1 MFSDLRTSLPL
12 AAALVFFSTATTRA
26 ESPPPPPAPLT
37 VVSTIF
43 PLYDWARIVGG
54 DRVRV
59 TQLLPA
65 GVEAH
70 SYAPRPSDLLTL
82 HRAHVFLF
90 LGDDLEPWAHDLI
103 GGIDNPAL
111 RVIEAGQAVPRT
123 GDDTAEAHDAH
134 AEHLTADHDHEH
146 DHAHHGP
153 LDPHVWLDPVLA
165 QSLVAAIADG
175 LAAADPAGS
184 ETYRANAARYQAAL
198 QELHA
203 RNTATLATAHHR
215 EILYGGHFAFGY
227 FARRYSLTH
236 RSPYT
241 GFSPNASPTPT
252 QMADLIR
259 AVRSSGQQVIF
270 HEELLDPRVAR
281 VIAAETGARLE
292 LLHAAHNLTRAERD
306 RGDITY
312 LSLMN
317 DNLAKLRLALE
328 AE

>member
-1 MFSDLRTSLPL
+1 MRTSLPL
-12 AAALVFFSTATTRA
+12 AAALVLFSAAIARA
-26 ESPPPPPAPLT
+26 EGPPPPPAPLS
-37 VVSTIF
+37 VVTTIF

-54 DRVRV
+54 DRVQV
-59 TQLLPA
+59 TQLLPP

-82 HRAHVFLF
+82 HRANVFLF
-90 LGDDLEPWAHDLI
+90 LGDDLEPWARDLV
-103 GGIDNPAL
+103 GGIDNPGL
-111 RVIEAGQAVPRT
+111 RVIEAGQAVPRA
-123 GDDTAEAHDAH
+123 GEDEDDPHEHDAH
-134 AEHLTADHDHEH
+134 AAPPSADHDHR
-146 DHAHHGP
+146 HGP
-153 LDPHVWLDPVLA
+153 HDPHVWLDPVLA

-175 LAAADPAGS
+175 LAAADPAGADA
-184 ETYRANAARYQAAL
+184 YRANATRYQAEL
-198 QELHA
+198 QDLHQ
-203 RNTATLATAHHR
+203 RNAATLATARHR

-227 FARRYSLTH
+227 FARRYGLTH

-241 GFSPNASPTPT
+241 GFSPNAAPTPT

-259 AVRSSGQQVIF
+259 AVRDSGQNVIF

-281 VIAAETGARLE
+281 VIASETGARLE
-292 LLHAAHNLTRAERD
+292 LLHGAHNLTRAERE

-317 DNLAKLRLALE
+317 DNLAKLRLALG